1 MTTNMI
7 RTNRLSIILSLRWG
21 MCRGNCCVPKRKDR
35 AMSMGYKNCM
45 HCSGEAEALYAVD
58 GMIEYYCPECQMQW
72 AEEPTPIYQ
81 SPLQTWLLDKYGE
94 A

>member
-1 MTTNMI
+1 
-7 RTNRLSIILSLRWG
+7 
-21 MCRGNCCVPKRKDR
+21 
-35 AMSMGYKNCM
+35 MGYKNCM

-72 AEEPTPIYQ
+72 AEEPEAVIQ
-81 SPLQTWLLDKYGE
+81 SPLETWLLNNYGE